1 MDSETPTSEHKLKNV
16 TLRDVANHLGVSA
29 MTVSRALSP
38 KSHLVNA
45 ETARRCREAA
55 HDMGY
60 IPNLMARGLR
70 GEQLQTIV
78 MLAEHISAHNYL
90 AELVD
95 IVAREIELREF
106 GVISCQS
113 ITSFHQ
119 ALRNFK
125 LAGAVA
131 IAPPEEFY
139 ARPFGDSPVST
150 ETQASTVIIHS
161 AIEQDMLNEVS
172 PDIPGF
178 HNAVATHLLEL
189 GHRHL
194 AYLGGPRSE
203 DEPRWF
209 ELRRRGI
216 RKAFVDHN
224 VPPSGLHEQACADAD
239 IAPAALQQL
248 LARVPETTAVLCIND
263 EIAVAAIVGAR
274 QLGLEVPR
282 DLSIV
287 GCNDIKLARYFQPG
301 LTTVAINIRS
311 MVQTALELLFDQIN
325 HRTTG
330 GGAKPIK
337 IRLPAELIVRESTGP
352 ARSQRS

>member
-1 MDSETPTSEHKLKNV
+1 MEPSQSTIDHKLKNV
-16 TLRDVANHLGVSA
+16 TLRDVASRVGVSA

-38 KSHLVNA
+38 KAHLVNS

-55 HDMGY
+55 TEMGY

-78 MLAEHISAHNYL
+78 MLAEHISAHFYL
-90 AELVD
+90 AKLVD
-95 IVAREIELREF
+95 VVAREIELRQF
-106 GVISCQS
+106 SVISCQS

-139 ARPFGDSPVST
+139 VRPFGTTPVSS
-150 ETQASTVIIHS
+150 ETRASTVILHS
-161 AIEQDMLNEVS
+161 AIEQDALNEVS

-178 HNAVATHLLEL
+178 SYMVAAHLLEL
-189 GHRHL
+189 GHKHL

-203 DEPRWF
+203 EEPTWF
-209 ELRRRGI
+209 DMRRRGI
-216 RKAFVDHN
+216 NKAMVEHH
-224 VPPSGLHEQACADAD
+224 VPNTNLHEQACADAD

-248 LARVPETTAVLCIND
+248 LRREPETTAVMCIND
-263 EIAVAAIVGAR
+263 EIAMAAIVGA
-274 QLGLEVPR
+274 QHMGLKVPR

-287 GCNDIKLARYFQPG
+287 GCNDIKLARYFHPCI
-301 LTTVAINIRS
+301 TTVAINIHT
-311 MVQTALELLFDQIN
+311 MVQTALDLLFDQIN
-325 HRTTG
+325 HRG
-330 GGAKPIK
+330 AGGAKPVRIT
-337 IRLPAELIVRESTGP
+337 LPAELIVRESTGP
-352 ARSQRS
+352 ARSRLL